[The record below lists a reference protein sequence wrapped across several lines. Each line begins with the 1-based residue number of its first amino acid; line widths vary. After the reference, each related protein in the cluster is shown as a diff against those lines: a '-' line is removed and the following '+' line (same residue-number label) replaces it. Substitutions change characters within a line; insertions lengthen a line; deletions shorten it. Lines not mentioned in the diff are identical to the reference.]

1 MSTEHVVP
9 CSTDSC
15 SDTMSVVVQTA
26 NKENT
31 PYMSQAVAYSRLKKK
46 KLARGLRVE
55 KSWCLDS
62 WSLMGGGRLWEVVSY
77 GRWTLTRGSYHK
89 ALSRKILA
97 FG

>member
-1 MSTEHVVP
+1 MSTVHVVP

-46 KLARGLRVE
+46 KIKPE
-55 KSWCLDS
+55 DFEC
-62 WSLMGGGRLWEVVSY
+62 E
-77 GRWTLTRGSYHK
+77 
-89 ALSRKILA
+89 ILV

>member
-9 CSTDSC
+9 CSNDSC

-46 KLARGLRVE
+46 
-55 KSWCLDS
+55 
-62 WSLMGGGRLWEVVSY
+62 
-77 GRWTLTRGSYHK
+77 
-89 ALSRKILA
+89 LSHRTSSGEILV

>member
-9 CSTDSC
+9 SSTDSC

-46 KLARGLRVE
+46 KLSHRTSSGE
-55 KSWCLDS
+55 
-62 WSLMGGGRLWEVVSY
+62 
-77 GRWTLTRGSYHK
+77 
-89 ALSRKILA
+89 ILV

>member
-1 MSTEHVVP
+1 MSTVYVVP

-46 KLARGLRVE
+46 
-55 KSWCLDS
+55 
-62 WSLMGGGRLWEVVSY
+62 
-77 GRWTLTRGSYHK
+77 
-89 ALSRKILA
+89 LSQKTSSGEILV

>member
-46 KLARGLRVE
+46 IKPEDFEWRNLGV
-55 KSWCLDS
+55 CMDS
-62 WSLMGGGRLWEVVSY
+62 WSLMGGGRLWEVVAY
-77 GRWTLTRGSYHK
+77 GRW
-89 ALSRKILA
+89 
-97 FG
+97 

>member
-1 MSTEHVVP
+1 MSTVHVVP
-9 CSTDSC
+9 RSTDSC

-46 KLARGLRVE
+46 
-55 KSWCLDS
+55 
-62 WSLMGGGRLWEVVSY
+62 
-77 GRWTLTRGSYHK
+77 
-89 ALSRKILA
+89 LSQRTSSGEILV

>member
-46 KLARGLRVE
+46 IKPEDVE
-55 KSWCLDS
+55 WRNFGV
-62 WSLMGGGRLWEVVSY
+62 WIAGRLWEVVAY
-77 GRWTLTRGSYHK
+77 GRW
-89 ALSRKILA
+89 
-97 FG
+97 

>member
-1 MSTEHVVP
+1 MSTAHVVP
-9 CSTDSC
+9 RSTDSC

-46 KLARGLRVE
+46 
-55 KSWCLDS
+55 
-62 WSLMGGGRLWEVVSY
+62 
-77 GRWTLTRGSYHK
+77 
-89 ALSRKILA
+89 LSQRTSSGEILV

>member
-46 KLARGLRVE
+46 IKPEDFEWRNFGVWIA
-55 KSWCLDS
+55 
-62 WSLMGGGRLWEVVSY
+62 GRLWEVVAY
-77 GRWTLTRGSYHK
+77 GRWTLTRGFYHK